1 MKYEATGTQC
11 SHDKG
16 LLLASKRTEEVRRL
30 GRLFAADL
38 VQHSAPRGN

>member
-16 LLLASKRTEEVRRL
+16 LLLASKRTEEEHRV
-30 GRLFAADL
+30 GRLFATEL
-38 VQHSAPRGN
+38 